1 MIDEDWFDRGKS
13 DLKGVRSVEHVG
25 AFRARPI
32 EVRQIAG
39 VLLLLSLL
47 LPALVSG
54 TRRDWVEGL
63 GLTLLSSPL
72 LAWLSIPLR
81 PSDDLFDET
90 YRRQAEAMDV
100 LALIL
105 LWTWPWTC
113 AVPFVAIG
121 RCVRILLPG
130 VL

>member
-1 MIDEDWFDRGKS
+1 MIDEDWFNWGKS
-13 DLKGVRSVEHVG
+13 DLEGAQSVEHVG
-25 AFRARPI
+25 APRPRPI
-32 EVRQIAG
+32 EGWQIPG
-39 VLLLLSLL
+39 VLLLLVLL
-47 LPALVSG
+47 LPALVTG
-54 TRRDWVEGL
+54 TRQDWVEGL

-90 YRRQAEAMDV
+90 YRRRAEAIDV

-105 LWTWPWTC
+105 FWTWPWTC
-113 AVPFVAIG
+113 AALLVAIE
-121 RCVRILLPG
+121 RCVRVVLPD